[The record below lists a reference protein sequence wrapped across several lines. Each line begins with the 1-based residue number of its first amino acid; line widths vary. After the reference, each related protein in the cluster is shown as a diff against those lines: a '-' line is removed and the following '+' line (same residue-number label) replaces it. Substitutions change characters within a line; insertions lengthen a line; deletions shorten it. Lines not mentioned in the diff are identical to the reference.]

1 MPALVIVPPKGLK
14 NKYPQAYSNL
24 LFNSKNRLTSHF
36 DIWRTFRD
44 ILNKEFTKSSSQVE
58 KTKYGISLM
67 QPIPDERD
75 CEGAGIP
82 SHWCACG
89 SYVTISS
96 GDPRSHKAGE
106 ILVNSINAQLSQVGD
121 VCLTY
126 KDFTVVEAKLKVPS
140 NDIEIIIETKPLKAV
155 FRSSIRL
162 TENQPIITAI
172 ERMDRYGE
180 KSACI
185 RGIRST
191 NMVLIKLCICKS
203 WTEKN

>member
-1 MPALVIVPPKGLK
+1 MIHKEHLK
-14 NKYPQAYSNL
+14 P
-24 LFNSKNRLTSHF
+24 
-36 DIWRTFRD
+36 
-44 ILNKEFTKSSSQVE
+44 SSQVE

-67 QPIPDERD
+67 QPIPDERN

-89 SYVTISS
+89 SYVTISNS
-96 GDPRSHKAGE
+96 DPRSHKAGE

-172 ERMDRYGE
+172 ERMDLYGQ
-180 KSACI
+180 KSACLKEN
-185 RGIRST
+185 RSSD
-191 NMVLIKLCICKS
+191 MVLLKLCTCKS
-203 WTEKN
+203 FIQGL